1 MIISEIIETAKK
13 NSDAL
18 GFLVSFIYEDDRKF
32 WKKLEKKLLKKSWTT
47 LYELKNI
54 FEQEYVGK
62 RN

>member
-1 MIISEIIETAKK
+1 MIVDKIIETTKK

-18 GFLVSFIYEDDRKF
+18 GFLVSFIYENDKRF
-32 WKKLEKKLLKKSWTT
+32 WKKLEKKLLKKSWTA
-47 LYELKNI
+47 LFELNDI